1 MDMPLIP
8 FIAIEGMDGSGK
20 TTLIRRLEERFS
32 LMSDYRYVFTREPG
46 GTPPAEAVRD
56 ILLDDSLS
64 GNASGK
70 TQLLG
75 FFYARSHHLEMIRK
89 KRDAGFVVITD
100 RFDGSTF
107 AYQVYGESK
116 SSEEQEEL
124 SDLFWGLRSSIVR
137 GKNAPTLYLYL
148 DLPPE
153 TAYARR
159 AGDSSQEKNHY
170 DTKPIGFYRRQ
181 HAGYREFFRKI
192 TRMGE
197 SKEIAFIDATL
208 PQDEVFEEAFRV
220 IRDHVRRIMNP

>member
-8 FIAIEGMDGSGK
+8 VHRH
-20 TTLIRRLEERFS
+20 RRHGWLRENDPHPPKLEERFS

-116 SSEEQEEL
+116 SPEEQEEL
-124 SDLFWGLRSSIVR
+124 SDLFWGASEQHRPR
-137 GKNAPTLYLYL
+137 QKRA
-148 DLPPE
+148 DALPLP
-153 TAYARR
+153 RPP
-159 AGDSSQEKNHY
+159 AGNG
-170 DTKPIGFYRRQ
+170 T
-181 HAGYREFFRKI
+181 
-192 TRMGE
+192 
-197 SKEIAFIDATL
+197 
-208 PQDEVFEEAFRV
+208 
-220 IRDHVRRIMNP
+220 